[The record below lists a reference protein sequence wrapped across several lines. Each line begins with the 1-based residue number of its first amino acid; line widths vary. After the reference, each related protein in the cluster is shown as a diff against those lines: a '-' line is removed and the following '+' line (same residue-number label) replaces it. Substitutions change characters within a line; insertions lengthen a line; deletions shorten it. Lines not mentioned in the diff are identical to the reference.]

1 MKKLLSITTAIVIN
15 LTLLFGVVANMLI
28 WGLSLSEILNRPFEM
43 LFTPDPVRNI
53 TLVLSLLGLI
63 LYNTKLITNR
73 KK

>member
-1 MKKLLSITTAIVIN
+1 MKKALSITTTVIIN

-28 WGLSLSEILNRPFEM
+28 WGPPSEILSKPFEM

-53 TLVLSLLGLI
+53 TLVFSLIGLI
-63 LYNTKLITNR
+63 LYNTNLVVNR

>member
-15 LTLLFGVVANMLI
+15 LTLLFGVVANLLI

-43 LFTPDPVRNI
+43 LFTPSVENNI
-53 TLVLSLLGLI
+53 TLVCSLLGLI
-63 LYNTKLITNR
+63 LFNANLITNR